1 MKIFETSVR
10 KPISTILIFIG
21 VIIFG
26 LYSMRNLAIDLYPD
40 MDIPTI
46 NVMTQYYGV
55 NASDIEKNI
64 TRVLEDNLNTVD
76 KLDKIT
82 SKSMDNISIITLE
95 FDWGSDITEAAND
108 VRDAISKSQP
118 LLPEDAEQPLL
129 MKFSSSMIPVLILS
143 ATADESYPAL
153 EKIIDDKFVNR
164 INRVDGVGSVS
175 LSGVPVR
182 EVHVLVDP
190 KKIEA
195 YGLAIEQIGGIIQS
209 ENLSVSGGTID
220 VGSSTFS
227 VKSDGEFKSSDEIG
241 RIVVANRNGKKILLS
256 DVAFVKD
263 TLRELTVDQRTLAK
277 NSIIMLVLKQS
288 GANTVKIAKDVM
300 AAIPDIQ
307 KTLPPDVKVDV
318 VYDTSD
324 NITKSIDS
332 LSETIMYAFIFVV
345 LVVLFFLGR
354 WRATFII
361 ALTIP
366 VSLITSFIYLYM
378 TGDSIN
384 IISLSS
390 LSIAIGMVVDDA
402 IVVLENITKHIERG
416 SSPREASIYGT
427 NEVWL
432 AVIATTL
439 TVLAVFL
446 PLTMLTGM
454 TGIMFKSLGWIVSIV
469 TMVSTIAA
477 VSLTPMLTSQMLRLN
492 AKNDYK
498 GAMAIFKPID
508 KFLDKLDRG
517 YGDVLAWAIRHKTF
531 IIITSVL
538 IFVSS
543 LGLLS
548 KVPTEFFPQQDNALI
563 GASIKLQ
570 QSLSVEE
577 TVKTSRSIEQL
588 IADKYPEMDIYTLS
602 SGSDPK
608 DTYSQMN
615 ENGSYMIKL
624 IMGLNDK
631 KSRNE
636 TIFEIGDRMRDDFAK
651 IPEIIQYTVTPGS
664 TGSGGSGMGAP
675 ANVKLKIF
683 GQDMNLADAFAR
695 EMMEKV
701 KQVEGTRDV
710 KLSRDDL
717 RTEYVVKLD
726 RERLAYYGLNTAKVG
741 NYVRNSIQGLT
752 PSKFRE
758 DGEEYDIIVR
768 YEKPF
773 RRSVEDI
780 RNILIYTPDG
790 NSVRLKDVG
799 EVTEEETPPTIERED
814 RQRVISVVSSIHNA
828 ALGDVAKGIQE
839 LVDNTEIPDGLFV
852 EVGGTIEDQQE
863 SFADLA
869 VLLLLIVIMV
879 YIVMA
884 TQFESFRMPFIIM
897 FSLPFAFTGVFL
909 ALFLTNTSLSA
920 IALIGAIMLVG
931 IVVKNGIVI
940 VDYMNLLR
948 ERGLSI
954 SNSVVTAGRSRLRPV
969 LMTTLTTILGMIP
982 LAFAAGQG
990 SEAWQPMGIA
1000 VIGGLT
1006 FSTILT
1012 LVVIPVIYA
1021 MFSYSELKKDNAT
1034 LKKARRKMKNKL

>member
-55 NASDIEKNI
+55 NASDIENNVTK
-64 TRVLEDNLNTVD
+64 VLEDNLNSID

-95 FDWGSDITEAAND
+95 FEWGSDITEAAND

-118 LLPEDAEQPLL
+118 LLPEEAEQPLL
-129 MKFSSSMIPVLILS
+129 LKFSSSMIPVVILS

-182 EVHVLVDP
+182 EVHVQVDP
-190 KKIEA
+190 KKIES
-195 YGLAIEQIGGIIQS
+195 YGLSIDQIGGIIKA
-209 ENLSVSGGTID
+209 ENLNIAGGTID

-227 VKSDGEFKSSDEIG
+227 VKSDGEFDSSDEIAN
-241 RIVVANRNGKKILLS
+241 IVIANRGGRKIMLS
-256 DVAFVKD
+256 DIAIVKD
-263 TLRELTVDQRTLAK
+263 TLRELTVDQRTLGK
-277 NSIIMLVLKQS
+277 NSLMMLVLKQS
-288 GANTVKIAKDVM
+288 GANTVKIAKDVL
-300 AAIPDIQ
+300 AAIPEIE
-307 KTLPPDVKVDV
+307 KTLPPDVSVEV

-324 NITKSIDS
+324 NITQSIDS

-454 TGIMFKSLGWIVSIV
+454 AGIMFKSLGWIVSIV

-477 VSLTPMLTSQMLRLN
+477 VSLTPMLTSKLLKFN
-492 AKNDYK
+492 AKNEYK
-498 GAMAIFKPID
+498 GAMVIFKPID
-508 KFLDKLDRG
+508 KFLDRLDNG
-517 YGDVLAWAIRHKTF
+517 YASILGWSIRHKLVVM
-531 IIITSVL
+531 SVAVL
-538 IFVSS
+538 VFAGS
-543 LGLLS
+543 LLLL
-548 KVPTEFFPQQDNALI
+548 KEVPTEFFPQQDNALVS
-563 GASIKLQ
+563 ASVKVQ

-577 TVKTSRSIEQL
+577 TVKTSRKIEKL
-588 IADKYPEMDIYTLS
+588 IDEKYPEMKIYTIS

-608 DTYSQMN
+608 DTYSQMS
-615 ENGSYMIKL
+615 ETGSYIIKL
-624 IMGLNDK
+624 IMSLNDK
-631 KSRNE
+631 DEREESM
-636 TIFEIGDRMRDDFAK
+636 FEIADRLRKDLEQF
-651 IPEIIQYTVTPGS
+651 PEIIQSTVSAGS
-664 TGSGGSGMGAP
+664 TSSESSGMGSAS
-675 ANVKLKIF
+675 NVKVKIF
-683 GQDMNLADAFAR
+683 GQDMDQSDAFAR
-695 EMMEKV
+695 ELKEKIKLV
-701 KQVEGTRDV
+701 KGTRDV
-710 KLSRDDL
+710 KLSRDDM

-726 RERLAYYGLNTAKVG
+726 RERLAFYGLTTGQVG

-752 PSKFRE
+752 PTKYRE

-773 RRSVEDI
+773 RRSIEDI

-790 NSVRLKDVG
+790 KGVRMRDVG
-799 EVTEEETPPTIERED
+799 EVVEQETPPTIERED
-814 RQRVISVVSSIHNA
+814 RQRVLSVVTSIHNA
-828 ALGDVAKGIQE
+828 ALGDVAKDVQKVIDE
-839 LVDNTEIPDGLFV
+839 TEIPDGLFV
-852 EVGGTIEDQQE
+852 EIGGTIEDQQE

-869 VLLLLIVIMV
+869 ILLILIVIMV

-884 TQFESFRMPFIIM
+884 TQFESFSMPFIIM

-909 ALFLTNTSLSA
+909 ALYLTGTALSV

-954 SNSVVTAGRSRLRPV
+954 SNSVIAAGRSRLRPV
-969 LMTTLTTILGMIP
+969 LMTTLTTILGMLP

-1012 LVVIPVIYA
+1012 LVVIPIVYA
-1021 MFSYSELKKDNAT
+1021 MFSYGELRRENAMLKKVRRQ
-1034 LKKARRKMKNKL
+1034 LKSKK